1 MKDATEKYFQILKF
15 FFFLILFDLKIR
27 KEAGPFLL

>member
-1 MKDATEKYFQILKF
+1 MEDATEKYFQILKF
-15 FFFLILFDLKIR
+15 FLKILFDLKIR